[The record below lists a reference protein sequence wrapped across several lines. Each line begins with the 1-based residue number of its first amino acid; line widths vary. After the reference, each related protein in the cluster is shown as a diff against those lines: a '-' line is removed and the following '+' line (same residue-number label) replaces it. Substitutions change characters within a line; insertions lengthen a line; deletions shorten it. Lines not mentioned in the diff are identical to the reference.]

1 MESIDDVLQKLKDG
15 EVVTLCD
22 IYSAV
27 SLEGKKGGEMR
38 LAALLAWVTNAA
50 GSDSADALLLE
61 IKNLLTTIDQD
72 TGLLSGLIDSGRLK
86 VSSVVTSAPTT
97 AVTNASLDSLAA
109 LIVGSRLQ
117 VEVLGMLGTSRSVA
131 AGSASAEVTL
141 TTTCRRVRVTAVG
154 ADICFRA
161 GTGSIGSAVTTDH
174 YMVSGTSADFAVEA
188 NSKIAA
194 IRAGSTDGSLR
205 ITELLPTV

>member
-50 GSDSADALLLE
+50 GSDSADALLGD
-61 IKNLLTTIDQD
+61 IKDLIE
-72 TGLLSGLIDSGRLK
+72 GLIK
-86 VSSVVTSAPTT
+86 V
-97 AVTNASLDSLAA
+97 D
-109 LIVGSRLQ
+109 RLQ
-117 VEVLGMLGTSRSVA
+117 VEILGMLGTSRSVA

-154 ADICFRA
+154 ADICFRV

-174 YMVSGTSADFAVEA
+174 YMVSGTSADFAVAES
-188 NSKIAA
+188 SKIAA
-194 IRAGSTDGSLR
+194 IRAGSTDGSLK

>member
-61 IKNLLTTIDQD
+61 IKNMITNLTVE
-72 TGLLSGLIDSGRLK
+72 GRFRVENLGR
-86 VSSVVTSAPTT
+86 PTM
-97 AVTNASLDSLAA
+97 ARQLAA
-109 LIVGSRLQ
+109 GASSTNTA
-117 VEVLGMLGTSRSVA
+117 LGTATNRISIR
-131 AGSASAEVTL
+131 
-141 TTTCRRVRVTAVG
+141 AVG
-154 ADICFRA
+154 AAIRYNLA
-161 GTGSIGSAVTTDH
+161 VGGSATADPNTSH
-174 YMVSGTSADFAVEA
+174 YIADGERLDLLILDNTNIAV
-188 NSKIAA
+188 
-194 IRAGSTDGSLR
+194 IRDVSTDGVLEL
-205 ITELLPTV
+205 TELV